1 MARENG
7 GLIMRK
13 TLTIKT
19 VSGLQFT
26 VFGECNKRDGI
37 YYINGESYPEEIVI
51 EEENENDL

>member
-1 MARENG
+1 MK
-7 GLIMRK
+7 K

-26 VFGECNKRDGI
+26 VYGECNKVNGI

-51 EEENENDL
+51 RVEENE